1 MRWCSTAA
9 PRLNQIALPRH
20 LSAAPKPRFQGPDAD
35 ISLTL
40 LTSANRTKSNL
51 RVVACHLGRFRAV
64 SWWAI
69 LGLNQ
74 IRLGVGVTGVGPVKP
89 AF

>member
-1 MRWCSTAA
+1 
-9 PRLNQIALPRH
+9 
-20 LSAAPKPRFQGPDAD
+20 
-35 ISLTL
+35 

-74 IRLGVGVTGVGPVKP
+74 
-89 AF
+89 

>member
-1 MRWCSTAA
+1 VRWCSTAA

-74 IRLGVGVTGVGPVKP
+74 
-89 AF
+89 